1 MCRQEQLRRCED
13 KESDGNE
20 GQTILVI
27 GQTEQHA
34 DGGVAEREELLEDA
48 PLYIVC
54 RNIRMNLICHQFTDK
69 FSSARPFLSPPE
81 RMYQLWRVLRKR
93 ADVQTCRRLN
103 FSVKTPGIREMTHT
117 FPFWCYGPYMTHSAE
132 NMDMTIKT

>member
-20 GQTILVI
+20 GQTILVV
-27 GQTEQHA
+27 GQTEHA
-34 DGGVAEREELLEDA
+34 DRGVAEREELLEDV

-93 ADVQTCRRLN
+93 ADVQ
-103 FSVKTPGIREMTHT
+103 
-117 FPFWCYGPYMTHSAE
+117 
-132 NMDMTIKT
+132 

>member
-1 MCRQEQLRRCED
+1 MCRQEQLHRCED

-27 GQTEQHA
+27 GQTEHA

-54 RNIRMNLICHQFTDK
+54 RNVRMNLICHQFTYK
-69 FSSARPFLSPPE
+69 FSSARPFLSTPE
-81 RMYQLWRVLRKR
+81 RMYRLWRVEKTCRR
-93 ADVQTCRRLN
+93 AVADVQTTQLPCENTRNTRNDTRLS
-103 FSVKTPGIREMTHT
+103 FLVLWAMYDP
-117 FPFWCYGPYMTHSAE
+117 
-132 NMDMTIKT
+132 